1 MSDSKFDRRQL
12 LKNALLGAISIP
24 ALAPELTRAAAP
36 TNLTEN
42 DPTAQALGYHENAAK
57 VDVKAF
63 PTFKPTQK
71 CSNCLQLQ
79 AGTGDHR
86 PCNIFVG
93 KLVNVNGWCK
103 VWVQK
108 T

>member
-1 MSDSKFDRRQL
+1 MNDSKIDRRQL
-12 LKNALLGAISIP
+12 LKSALLGAMGAA
-24 ALAPELTRAAAP
+24 ALPEPSRAAAP
-36 TNLTEN
+36 VNLTES

-63 PTFKPTQK
+63 PTYKPAQK
-71 CSNCLQLQ
+71 CSTCIQLQ

-86 PCNIFVG
+86 PCNLFPG

>member
-1 MSDSKFDRRQL
+1 MNESKIDRRQL
-12 LKNALLGAISIP
+12 LKNALIGAVGAT
-24 ALAPELTRAAAP
+24 ALPELARAAAP
-36 TNLTEN
+36 INLAEN
-42 DPTAQALGYHENAAK
+42 DPTAQALGYHENASK

-63 PTFKPTQK
+63 PTYKPTQK
-71 CSNCLQLQ
+71 CSNCIQLQ

-86 PCNIFVG
+86 PCNLFPG

>member
-1 MSDSKFDRRQL
+1 MSHSKFDRRQL
-12 LKNALLGAISIP
+12 LKNALLGVMSIP
-24 ALAPELTRAAAP
+24 VLTPELSHADAAV
-36 TNLTEN
+36 NLTEN
-42 DPTAQALGYHENAAK
+42 DPTAQALGYHENASK
-57 VDVKAF
+57 VDVKLF
-63 PTFKPTQK
+63 SSYKPAQK
-71 CSNCLQLQ
+71 CSTCIQLQ

-86 PCNIFVG
+86 PCNLFPG